1 VISRRGERP
10 VTSWEEIK
18 VLMRRRLVP
27 NHYYRD
33 LYIKLLCLNQGSKF
47 VDKYFKEMEIIMI
60 WANVIEDREATMTRF
75 LNGLNM
81 DIAMI
86 KSQQL
91 FFFLCKVNLAKSD
104 P

>member
-18 VLMRRRLVP
+18 VLIRRRLVP

-33 LYIKLLCLNQGSKF
+33 LYIKLLCLNQGSKS

-86 KSQQL
+86 KSQ
-91 FFFLCKVNLAKSD
+91 
-104 P
+104 

>member
-18 VLMRRRLVP
+18 VLIRRRLVP

-75 LNGLNM
+75 L
-81 DIAMI
+81 